1 MSHKHVLTS
10 HYGQNVAYL
19 VSVVHNETTRR
30 AILQQ
35 SGLLGIT
42 ESCIIKHHIYT
53 MEGSTAMKQQ
63 RMFSEEIQAGTLE
76 HTSMY
81 F

>member
-1 MSHKHVLTS
+1 MLTS

-19 VSVVHNETTRR
+19 VSILHNETTQR

-35 SGLLGIT
+35 SGLLGTT

-53 MEGSTAMKQQ
+53 TQGSTAMKQQ
-63 RMFSEEIQAGTLE
+63 CTEPGG
-76 HTSMY
+76 H
-81 F
+81 